1 NSEIPKAPSGSRTL
15 SQVEQE
21 NERLKDRF
29 IKKEAVYVVF
39 QEELRHGKELRKKL
53 EAEVQRT
60 KDELEELKK
69 EQESL
74 IDIFSEDRDRGD
86 KEEENLRNKLEEASD
101 TIQALLDEKSRRIR

>member
-1 NSEIPKAPSGSRTL
+1 TSSRRIQKYPKLLPVHEPSVKWNKRM
-15 SQVEQE
+15 
-21 NERLKDRF
+21 K
-29 IKKEAVYVVF
+29 
-39 QEELRHGKELRKKL
+39 EELRHEKELRKKL

-86 KEEENLRNKLEEASD
+86 KEEENLRNKLEVLIHVWFDNTFFSKCS
-101 TIQALLDEKSRRIR
+101 LRFRK